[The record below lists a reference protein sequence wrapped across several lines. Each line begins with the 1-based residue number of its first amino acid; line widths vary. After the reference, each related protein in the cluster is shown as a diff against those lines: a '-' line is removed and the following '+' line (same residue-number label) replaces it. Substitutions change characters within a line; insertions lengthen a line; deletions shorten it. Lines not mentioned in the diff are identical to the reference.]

1 MDKIGSA
8 NTEYKN
14 ISKITISIF
23 AFLLEVYIL
32 VVINCVDIFNFNMV
46 KDIFLRIVLQV
57 VIHSLVF
64 SSSYIVIYKIVEFIY
79 IKHWIR
85 CNKNI
90 WIKGI
95 WFHIHVKDEIRIG
108 TVKFKQN
115 FHDIEADG
123 HNIYPDGLDYDT
135 WRETKWRYLFG
146 KIKDR
151 NVRYTDLI
159 GFYRAGSAGSQDTK
173 DGIHSLEIDDAKQG
187 QLTTSMKGLFKDTV
201 KKGDIVVND
210 KMGDLFLFRAD
221 KELMAYLRNNSNGF
235 IDYNKLSRLHNQDQ
249 FQNHPYVL
257 QLNKSIEK
265 LKRTHK

>member
-57 VIHSLVF
+57 VVHSLVF

-95 WFHIHVKDEIRIG
+95 WLHIHVKDEIRIG

-135 WRETKWRYLFG
+135 WRETK
-146 KIKDR
+146 
-151 NVRYTDLI
+151 
-159 GFYRAGSAGSQDTK
+159 
-173 DGIHSLEIDDAKQG
+173 
-187 QLTTSMKGLFKDTV
+187 
-201 KKGDIVVND
+201 
-210 KMGDLFLFRAD
+210 
-221 KELMAYLRNNSNGF
+221 
-235 IDYNKLSRLHNQDQ
+235 
-249 FQNHPYVL
+249 
-257 QLNKSIEK
+257 
-265 LKRTHK
+265 